1 MLQDNLPASL
11 ERTTYRL
18 AIGVLPFRLGPRHN
32 DPKPCL
38 HLLHYLTRLSDL
50 QVPRG
55 FCLLERSRMSGY
67 VYLTF
72 MPLFK
77 ADFCTSC
84 SLVIWFSQIRRV
96 CLVPPLGQS
105 RAKIETF
112 DNNLRRYVDLTSSP
126 DFSYAND
133 YVRDK
138 KMKQDAKIRGL
149 WRSSDSIPMAQAI
162 ALRAPRRYHEIPRVL
177 FNPKLLKDHRFIRP
191 LTAGPMSASIPA
203 KIQIFL

>member
-55 FCLLERSRMSGY
+55 FCLLERSRMSG
-67 VYLTF
+67 
-72 MPLFK
+72 
-77 ADFCTSC
+77 
-84 SLVIWFSQIRRV
+84 LVIWFSQIRRV

-112 DNNLRRYVDLTSSP
+112 DNNLR
-126 DFSYAND
+126 
-133 YVRDK
+133 RDK